1 MTSWPLTDERNDRIR
16 HDAGRPDLNR
26 QHRCDLQRER
36 IIVRTLRSLST
47 ASGCR
52 STGRALLLLL
62 RAGEAA
68 RMSLGRSMTRRSR
81 GLTGPLWIAAGV
93 AVLVVAGRL
102 STGSLHPTGPPATSP
117 PSSRLVAQLP
127 VAARVALPEGVVG
140 VAVGADAVW
149 AAHCSLSRV
158 DPDTARVVAHV
169 AGTGRSRADCVVDV
183 AVGAG
188 AVWGAVPG
196 VGLVRVDPAT
206 SRVVA
211 RVPVGPMWAP
221 VAATDTGV
229 WVVCCGGERGWADGM
244 LVRVDPAANRVAARI
259 RLGGRPTGVAAGPS
273 GIWVAGH
280 GRVWRIDPRTGR
292 VAATIAVP
300 DGLAAGGRVVVGR
313 DAVWI
318 GDWAGQQVL
327 QIDPRRGRVVARA
340 AGVYALGVAVVGPD
354 TWAMTSGGL
363 VALGRDAGHRI
374 LVDGLVPSAVSDLAA
389 GRDALWI
396 AARSGLFRIDAHR
409 LR

>member
-1 MTSWPLTDERNDRIR
+1 M
-16 HDAGRPDLNR
+16 
-26 QHRCDLQRER
+26 
-36 IIVRTLRSLST
+36 
-47 ASGCR
+47 
-52 STGRALLLLL
+52 
-62 RAGEAA
+62 
-68 RMSLGRSMTRRSR
+68 RRSR
-81 GLTGPLWIAAGV
+81 GLYGPLWIAAGV
-93 AVLVVAGRL
+93 ATLVLAGRL
-102 STGSLHPTGPPATSP
+102 STGSLPPAASP
-117 PSSRLVAQLP
+117 SSSRLAAQLP
-127 VAARVALPEGVVG
+127 VAARIALHDGVT
-140 VAVGADAVW
+140 AVTAGRDAVW
-149 AAHCSLSRV
+149 AAHCSLFRV
-158 DPDTARVVAHV
+158 DPGSARVVAHV
-169 AGTGRSRADCVVDV
+169 AGTGRSRADCVLDV

-221 VAATDTGV
+221 IAATATGV

-244 LVRVDPAANRVAARI
+244 LVRVDPAASRVAARI

-292 VAATIAVP
+292 VVATIAVA
-300 DGLAAGGRVVVGR
+300 DGLAAGGRVVVGG

-327 QIDPRRGRVVARA
+327 RIDPRRGRVVARA
-340 AGVYALGVAVVGPD
+340 AGVYALGVAAVGPD

-363 VALGRDAGHRI
+363 VALGGDAAHPI
-374 LVDGLVPSAVSDLAA
+374 LVDGLVPSAVADLAA
-389 GRDALWI
+389 GQNALWI
-396 AARSGLFRIDAHR
+396 ATRTGLFRVDAHR